1 MSNNLI
7 SIDIVSSALNEA
19 ENISK
24 FYTELDKHLDK
35 SKYDWK
41 LLIADNG
48 SVDDTWAEICSI
60 SRQYNNVQGFRMARN
75 FGFEYSISAVLSQ
88 SNADATIIMASDLQ
102 DHPRYLEI
110 FLESF
115 SSGADHVFQVVQSRP
130 DINFARKFLTKQFYS
145 LANFF
150 SNGAIVP
157 NAGDFRLFSR
167 RFRNALLQMKE
178 NTRLLR
184 AMASYPGFKSI
195 GVNVPRE
202 ARTKGKSKMNFSHVI
217 SLGVKGILSNSIFL
231 LDAIALFSIVFAFV
245 VSLLTIVFAILW
257 IVFGVPFAG
266 YGTIVGSILVGF
278 SLIFLIMGV
287 LAQYVSLIY
296 TEVKNRPTYFI
307 SEITP

>member
-1 MSNNLI
+1 MSNDPI

-24 FYTELDKHLDK
+24 FYIELDKYLDK
-35 SKYDWK
+35 SKYDWR

-48 SVDDTWAEICSI
+48 SVDETWAEICAI

-102 DHPRYLEI
+102 DHPRHLEI

-115 SSGADHVFQVVQSRP
+115 RSGADHVFQVVQYRP
-130 DINFARKFLTKQFYS
+130 GVNFARKFLTKQFYS

-202 ARTKGKSKMNFSHVI
+202 ARTKGKSKMNFAYVF
-217 SLGVKGILSNSIFL
+217 SLATKGILSNSIFL
-231 LDAIALFSIVFAFV
+231 LDAIALFSILFAFV
-245 VSLLTIVFAILW
+245 SSLLTIVCAILW

-266 YGTIVGSILVGF
+266 FGTIVGLILLGF